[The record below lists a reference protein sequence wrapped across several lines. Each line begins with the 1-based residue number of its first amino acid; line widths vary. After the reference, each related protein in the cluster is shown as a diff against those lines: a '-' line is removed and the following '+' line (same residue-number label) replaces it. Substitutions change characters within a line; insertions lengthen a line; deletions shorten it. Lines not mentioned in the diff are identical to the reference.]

1 MNQRSM
7 TKNHRELVA
16 LRAGTCAV
24 ALAIFALIGSGCR
37 APLGAMTAPI
47 ATDSPPCDTIEDTT
61 EAVADVG
68 PAVAVTS
75 DGDVDSSMGAGMGGA
90 MTGMMVPP
98 GPPPLAP
105 MPYQVT
111 GTWRPPGLALPWPED
126 EYLED
131 GGDNGP
137 PVLVAPDWKVYGLE
151 LEDTII
157 HFDTE
162 DGRTMVEASNVV
174 ELYAPRFGAVR
185 MITRLAENEQATPLG
200 AYDVPVKL
208 GLYDE
213 FDTPISSLQRE
224 QAIRQDGRKI
234 VGMYRTRQGD
244 GAMSQA
250 VRAES
255 FQDAFLPYE
264 NISIIRNGQLA
275 NTEKARLAA
284 AVQKAIV
291 WSLEQGAQVIID
303 NQAAQVVTGDRRAQ
317 ATFTYDD
324 FRKPKL
330 RIIKVASTQTA
341 IPGETVDFTLRV
353 DNIGTQV
360 VGNAVILDSLTTRLE
375 YVPDSAQSSVDADF
389 GVKPNEGDSLVLRWE
404 LKNPIEPGDGA
415 VMRFRC
421 VVR

>member
-1 MNQRSM
+1 MRSPSHLL
-7 TKNHRELVA
+7 NASA
-16 LRAGTCAV
+16 LGT
-24 ALAIFALIGSGCR
+24 ALALIAMSCCGCR
-37 APLGAMTAPI
+37 APLGLTPSPMASM
-47 ATDSPPCDTIEDTT
+47 SPPCEPMHDGT

-68 PAVAVTS
+68 PAMAMP
-75 DGDVDSSMGAGMGGA
+75 GDSGMGGA
-90 MTGMMVPP
+90 MAGFMPPP
-98 GPPPLAP
+98 GPPPMAP

-111 GTWRPPGLALPWPED
+111 GTWRPPGLMLPWPED

-131 GGDNGP
+131 GGDQGP
-137 PVLVAPDWKVYGLE
+137 PVLVSPDWKVYGLE

-157 HFDTE
+157 HFDTV
-162 DGRTMVEASNVV
+162 DGRTLIEASNIV

-185 MITRLAENEQATPLG
+185 TITRLAENEQAQPLG
-200 AYDVPVKL
+200 GYDTPVKL
-208 GLYDE
+208 ARYDE

-224 QAIRQDGRKI
+224 QAQREDGRKI

-250 VRAES
+250 VNPGS

-264 NISIIRNGQLA
+264 NISVIRNGQLV
-275 NTEKARLAA
+275 NTEKARLAT
-284 AVQKAIV
+284 AVQKAIT
-291 WSLEQGAQVIID
+291 WSSDQGAQVIID

-341 IPGETVDFTLRV
+341 LPGETVDFTLRV

-375 YVPDSAQSSVDADF
+375 YVPDSAQSSVPTEF
-389 GVKPNEGDSLVLRWE
+389 SVKPNEGDSLVLRWE
-404 LKNPIEPGDGA
+404 LENPIEPGEGA